1 MVNAVKSGSKV
12 KRNKESRVTGVRGM
26 ENAVKSGK
34 ETCFRGVTRSI
45 GGLKLVEIWR
55 RDNRRLNTI
64 EKEAFKNF

>member
-34 ETCFRGVTRSI
+34 ETRFRGVTRPM

-64 EKEAFKNF
+64 EEEAFENF